1 MLLAKDEK
9 LMVRTANLFA
19 GASVA
24 LLVSGLVLSIFFE
37 KATPLSVRWPGSH
50 TGYIIGC
57 QVPCYGL
64 AGLFAIFGC
73 FYAVGWI
80 RLGEALAGWHL
91 WLSLSG
97 VAMFV
102 LGFALLARVE
112 GDRAAGADLQP
123 EQGTLLVI
131 AGGMLLGPAIFVAGQ
146 LFLMIAL
153 LARFAA
159 QRH

>member
-1 MLLAKDEK
+1 
-9 LMVRTANLFA
+9 MVRATNLFA
-19 GASVA
+19 AASVA
-24 LLVSGLVLSIFFE
+24 LLVSGLVLSNFFE
-37 KATPLSVRWPGSH
+37 KAAKMSVWWPGSH

-64 AGLFAIFGC
+64 AGLFAIFAC

-80 RLGEALAGWHL
+80 RLGEALADWHL

-102 LGFALLARVE
+102 LGFALLAGVA
-112 GDRAAGADLQP
+112 GDGAAPQP

-131 AGGMLLGPAIFVAGQ
+131 AGGMLLGPATFVAGQ
-146 LFLMIAL
+146 LLLMIAL

-159 QRH
+159 QHR

>member
-1 MLLAKDEK
+1 
-9 LMVRTANLFA
+9 MVRATNLFA
-19 GASVA
+19 VASVA
-24 LLVSGLVLSIFFE
+24 LLVSGLVLSNFFE
-37 KATPLSVRWPGSH
+37 KAANMSVRWPGSH

-64 AGLFAIFGC
+64 AALFAIFGC

-102 LGFALLARVE
+102 FGFALLARVAGE
-112 GDRAAGADLQP
+112 GAAPQSG
-123 EQGTLLVI
+123 QGTLLVI
-131 AGGMLLGPAIFVAGQ
+131 AGGMLLGPAIFAAGQ
-146 LFLMIAL
+146 LLLIIAL

-159 QRH
+159 QHH